1 MTTAFLLLAAFSA
14 GLIDAIAGGGGLI
27 QLPSLLAAYPNK
39 ETVELLGTNKV
50 AANLG
55 TTAAAIN
62 YQRSFRSSLSMLVA
76 LAIPAFIGS
85 SVGALLA
92 TSIPTA
98 AFKPIILMV
107 LVFVVIYTWR
117 RPQMGAIESF
127 KHHPRL
133 RTQIGALCAFVIGFY
148 DGVIGPGTGSFLVL
162 AFVAIL
168 GYAFLQASAMAKVVN
183 IFTNL
188 GAIVVFGFHG
198 AIMWGLGLMMGLAN
212 IIGGVIGSRMA
223 LKGGSQ
229 LVRKVF
235 LSVTSLLI
243 LKIAFDIVSA

>member
-1 MTTAFLLLAAFSA
+1 MTTAFLLVAAFSA
-14 GLIDAIAGGGGLI
+14 GLLDSIAGGGGLI
-27 QLPSLLAAYPNK
+27 QLPSLLAAFPQK

-62 YQRSFRSSLSMLVA
+62 YQRSVRSGAKLLLA

-85 SVGALLA
+85 VLGALLA

-98 AFKPIILMV
+98 AFKPIILV
-107 LVFVVIYTWR
+107 ILIGVVIYTWR
-117 RPQMGAIESF
+117 RPTLGAIESF

-133 RTQIGALCAFVIGFY
+133 RTQIGALCALVIGFY
-148 DGVIGPGTGSFLVL
+148 DGLIGPGTGSFLLL

-198 AIMWGLGLMMGLAN
+198 VIMWGLGLMMGAAN
-212 IIGGVIGSRMA
+212 IAGGLIGSRLA
-223 LKGGSQ
+223 LKGGST

-235 LSVTSLLI
+235 LVVTSLLI
-243 LKIAFDIVSA
+243 IKIAFDILNA

>member
-1 MTTAFLLLAAFSA
+1 MTTTLLLLAAFSA
-14 GLIDAIAGGGGLI
+14 GLLDAIAGGGGLI
-27 QLPSLLAAYPNK
+27 QLPSLLAAFPQK
-39 ETVELLGTNKV
+39 EAVDLLGTNKV
-50 AANLG
+50 AANMG

-62 YQRSFRSSLSMLVA
+62 YQRSIRSSGKMLIA

-85 SVGALLA
+85 ALGALLA
-92 TSIPTA
+92 TSIPTS
-98 AFKPIILMV
+98 AFKPIILV
-107 LVFVVIYTWR
+107 ILIFVVIYTWR
-117 RPQMGAIESF
+117 KPQMGAIESF

-133 RTQIGALCAFVIGFY
+133 RTQIGALCACVIGFY
-148 DGVIGPGTGSFLVL
+148 DGLIGPGTGSFLVL

-188 GAIVVFGFHG
+188 GAIVIFGMSG
-198 AIMWGLGLMMGLAN
+198 VIMWGLGLMMGVAN
-212 IIGGVIGSRMA
+212 IAGGLIGSRIA

-235 LSVTSLLI
+235 LVVTSLLI
-243 LKIAFDIVSA
+243 LKIALDILKA